1 MTTNGTLMTED
12 VIEFLVKYEFN
23 LMISLDGDKKSHDIN
38 RRFKTGK
45 GSFDIILENLS
56 RLKAYNE
63 EYYSK
68 VLFNCVISSS
78 SDLENI
84 YRFYSEEEL
93 FEAGT
98 VNFNYVNPVGLK
110 DETLSRITQ
119 KNFRVHRLAYIK
131 MILSV
136 LEKRKWDAQ
145 SRLLRREL
153 QDIGFLA
160 LYRYTDLNYTVLK
173 NISDFVLRK
182 YNTPVKEYILSR
194 QFYKAD
200 HEWKKIRY
208 YTMEDMNEKPAI
220 PENSEYQVLDIF
232 DDTKIE
238 KEILKILEELANN
251 IFVI

>member
-1 MTTNGTLMTED
+1 MILVGCPGG
-12 VIEFLVKYEFN
+12 VSEFEKYETNYFGE
-23 LMISLDGDKKSHDIN
+23 LPLIISNALD
-38 RRFKTGK
+38 
-45 GSFDIILENLS
+45 
-56 RLKAYNE
+56 
-63 EYYSK
+63 
-68 VLFNCVISSS
+68 V
-78 SDLENI
+78 
-84 YRFYSEEEL
+84 
-93 FEAGT
+93 
-98 VNFNYVNPVGLK
+98 
-110 DETLSRITQ
+110 
-119 KNFRVHRLAYIK
+119 
-131 MILSV
+131 
-136 LEKRKWDAQ
+136 
-145 SRLLRREL
+145 
-153 QDIGFLA
+153 DIGFLA

-251 IFVI
+251 IFVIR

>member
-1 MTTNGTLMTED
+1 M
-12 VIEFLVKYEFN
+12 
-23 LMISLDGDKKSHDIN
+23 
-38 RRFKTGK
+38 
-45 GSFDIILENLS
+45 
-56 RLKAYNE
+56 
-63 EYYSK
+63 
-68 VLFNCVISSS
+68 FNCVISSS

-153 QDIGFLA
+153 QDIELLYEQLHSHVAEGKKHIMVVHAFLQ
-160 LYRYTDLNYTVLK
+160 LEDYLWIQKVN
-173 NISDFVLRK
+173 FFH
-182 YNTPVKEYILSR
+182 VKEFR
-194 QFYKAD
+194 
-200 HEWKKIRY
+200 KKIQ
-208 YTMEDMNEKPAI
+208 KCA
-220 PENSEYQVLDIF
+220 SEVWIRDL
-232 DDTKIE
+232 
-238 KEILKILEELANN
+238 ILIK
-251 IFVI
+251 

>member
-1 MTTNGTLMTED
+1 MTED

-119 KNFRVHRLAYIK
+119 KKFQSTSTSIYKDDFICIREAK
-131 MILSV
+131 MGCTKSIV
-136 LEKRKWDAQ
+136 AKRTA
-145 SRLLRREL
+145 
-153 QDIGFLA
+153 
-160 LYRYTDLNYTVLK
+160 RY
-173 NISDFVLRK
+173 
-182 YNTPVKEYILSR
+182 
-194 QFYKAD
+194 
-200 HEWKKIRY
+200 
-208 YTMEDMNEKPAI
+208 
-220 PENSEYQVLDIF
+220 
-232 DDTKIE
+232 
-238 KEILKILEELANN
+238 
-251 IFVI
+251 